1 MPSLCD
7 NIFIKGRTYS
17 DLNNRKKKE
26 VHKIFEIS
34 DKENRSVLF
43 VFRKIIVE
51 LDKETVGLGK
61 PQDNISIIL
70 SNYNSIEFKQI

>member
-7 NIFIKGRTYS
+7 NILVKGRAYS

-34 DKENRSVLF
+34 DKENRSVF
-43 VFRKIIVE
+43 VFRKIIVK

-61 PQDNISIIL
+61 PQDTISVIL
-70 SNYNSIEFKQI
+70 SSYNSIVFKQI